1 MISPPEARPD
11 AERQPATTRDPGH
24 GGRGAHLRSAPA
36 RVLRALPTLFR
47 IGVAETLA
55 YRAEFVVWILT
66 TTQPLIMMSLWTSV
80 ARDGAFQ
87 QYASAD
93 LVAYF
98 LASLIVRQ
106 LTGNWV
112 AWQISEEV
120 RSGAMAMRLLR
131 PIHPF
136 FAYAASHAAAIPF
149 RSIIALPVAVILLAG
164 SGSGALT
171 TDPVRLA
178 LVIPSIA
185 LAWLITFA
193 LMFAIGALAF
203 FLTQTMAIANLYFGL
218 FSLFSGYLMP
228 LELLP
233 GPIAAIAAWLP
244 FRFML
249 SAPVELMTRAHTRGE
264 LADLLGGQLAWTAI
278 LLATALALWRAGVKR
293 FEAVG
298 G

>member
-24 GGRGAHLRSAPA
+24 GGRGAHLRSTPA

-131 PIHPF
+131 PVHPF
-136 FAYAASHAAAIPF
+136 LAYAASHVAAIPF
-149 RSIIALPVAVILLAG
+149 RSFVALPVAAVLLA
-164 SGSGALT
+164 STGASSLT
-171 TDPVRLA
+171 TDPVQLA
-178 LVIPSIA
+178 LLAPSLA
-185 LAWLITFA
+185 LAWLTTFA
-193 LMFAIGALAF
+193 MLFAIGALAF
-203 FLTQTMAIANLYFGL
+203 FLTQTMALANLYFAL
-218 FSLFSGYLMP
+218 YSLLSGYLMP
-228 LELLP
+228 LNLL
-233 GPIAAIAAWLP
+233 GPVGAVARWLP

-249 SAPVELMTRAHTRGE
+249 SAPVELLTRSLTRDDLVLL
-264 LADLLGGQLAWTAI
+264 LAGQLAWAVAS
-278 LLATALALWRAGVKR
+278 LAGALALWRAGVRR